1 MVLTSARRCRYPD
14 SLWQLWLVNTPMV
27 FRVVWSFIAPM
38 IDPVVK
44 AKVRMMNGKD
54 QYLREMEKCGLMP
67 ENVPVELG
75 GTCEQRE
82 LITVLEQIVAENKE
96 KAAAAA
102 SAAAAAEVTPEPLVP
117 AGTL

>member
-1 MVLTSARRCRYPD
+1 
-14 SLWQLWLVNTPMV
+14 MV

-75 GTCEQRE
+75 GTYEQRE
-82 LITVLEQIVAENKE
+82 LITVLEQIVAEFDE
-96 KAAAAA
+96 KAGAATASAA
-102 SAAAAAEVTPEPLVP
+102 SAASADVTPPVAATVKARALQ
-117 AGTL
+117 